1 MHTTKVQTTACST
14 QGWPCWAQQKGH
26 QYSHRLMSVPGRA
39 EACVLVQEDRRW
51 RSPAFRWMYKEGADS
66 VLPSL

>member
-26 QYSHRLMSVPGRA
+26 QYSHRLMNEPGRA
-39 EACVLVQEDRRW
+39 AACVLGKGRPTVEV
-51 RSPAFRWMYKEGADS
+51 S
-66 VLPSL
+66 SLSLDV